1 MRNVVA
7 GLVLISSLIASDL
20 SAATI
25 RVLTNGIFYDAKN
38 GETNNVLVAGLNFPD
53 NPFGEGF
60 LIIDSAN
67 VVITT
72 TDTRCRAQGNQA
84 MCTISPNFVKVF
96 LGDQNDT
103 LTSSAGVRLIVNGGT
118 GTDTIT
124 GDNANDDLDGDL
136 GSDTIDGRGGADTI
150 RGGLGGDTLT
160 GGSGVDEIIGS
171 TGVDTINAQDG
182 SVDTIR
188 CGGGKDVLTKDGND
202 KTRRCN
208 D

>member
-1 MRNVVA
+1 MRNASAV
-7 GLVLISSLIASDL
+7 LVLVSSLITSSL

-25 RVLTNGIFYDAKN
+25 RILGNGIFYDAKN
-38 GETNNVLVAGLNFPD
+38 GEKNDVLVAGLNFPD

-60 LIIDSAN
+60 LIIDSQEI
-67 VVITT
+67 VITT
-72 TDTRCRAQGNQA
+72 TDTRCRTQGNQA

-96 LGDQNDT
+96 LGDQNDS
-103 LTSSAGVRLIVNGGT
+103 LASSAGVRLIVNGGT
-118 GTDTIT
+118 GADTII

-136 GSDTIDGRGGADTI
+136 GSDTIDGRGGADTV

-160 GGSGVDEIIGS
+160 GGAGVDEIIGS

-182 SVDTIR
+182 TVDTIR
-188 CGGGKDVLTKDGND
+188 CGGGKDILTKDGND